1 MIRKTNIPIYQISW
15 LNYAEGGMIGTFYE
29 PENKDE
35 LVEVCRKLY
44 ANDKAFDIIGHTSNI
59 YFLPSYNVD
68 VMVSTRKVRNYK
80 EETDCIIVDCGV
92 SVKSLA
98 RKMVDSGILGFEG
111 LIDLPGTVAAS
122 IFGNASCY
130 GCSINEQLISFE
142 VLRPDGS
149 IVTLTKEDLRLAR
162 RSSSFKRGEQQG
174 VILSAKLKREFGD
187 RKTILAKAEAN
198 HRKRKSTQPP
208 AQNNLGSIY
217 RNSSHMSM
225 IGYVVKGLAH
235 LYELFERLQG
245 IKDDELSDRKKS
257 FMLSLIGAKDLAPY
271 MYSWNR
277 FIWKDAKAHEL
288 FWIFHQKHQLIFKNS
303 DFEIII
309 KGKR

>member
-1 MIRKTNIPIYQISW
+1 MIKKEQIPIYQISW

-35 LVEVCRKLY
+35 LVEICRKLY

-198 HRKRKSTQPP
+198 HRKRK
-208 AQNNLGSIY
+208 G
-217 RNSSHMSM
+217 
-225 IGYVVKGLAH
+225 GY
-235 LYELFERLQG
+235 
-245 IKDDELSDRKKS
+245 
-257 FMLSLIGAKDLAPY
+257 
-271 MYSWNR
+271 
-277 FIWKDAKAHEL
+277 
-288 FWIFHQKHQLIFKNS
+288 
-303 DFEIII
+303 
-309 KGKR
+309 